1 MNIQSPA
8 PNRMPS
14 TISLLVIF
22 LLVATFFSQVLTP
35 GSFER
40 ESREIRRGQLN
51 YENFTPETTLEN
63 RQALREEVGVRLSPD
78 DPILDREGNP
88 LTGPFPGGVDIQI
101 PVYGTQHRQVV
112 VPGTYQRMERPDDT
126 TILDRVWN
134 GTVAFLSAPMRG
146 FASKT
151 DIIAFVFILGG
162 AFGMIMATGAID
174 SGLRRLVEIF
184 GNRKSDWLII
194 PVIMFAFSFGGAVFG
209 LSEEV
214 IPFVM
219 LTIPLALRLGYDT
232 ITGLCMSFLGAG
244 LGFASAFFN
253 PFTVGIAQGIA
264 EVAPF
269 SGREFRLVVWV
280 TMTSVGVMFVLRHA
294 WAVKKDPERSPTFA
308 LDEIKRQELSDALE
322 NGDADADS
330 QNHRFGYRHAG
341 VLLALGAAVVAAGWG
356 VKTYGWWMTELG
368 ALFLAA
374 GIVAGLVG
382 GLGLARSCEAF
393 LKGAVD
399 LAPAALVIAISGG
412 IVSVLEQENI
422 LDTILNGI
430 ASSVEGFAPTI
441 SAIAMFFFQFLLNIL
456 VPSGSGQAAMTMP
469 IMAPLADILGITRQT
484 SVLAYQFGD
493 GIGNMIIPTSAV
505 TMSVLSIARISWLQW
520 ARWLWPLEV
529 ILIIIACIFLAIAV
543 QVGF

>member
-1 MNIQSPA
+1 MNDQKSIA
-8 PNRMPS
+8 DRMPS
-14 TISLLVIF
+14 TVSLLVIF
-22 LLVATFFSQVLTP
+22 LFVATVFSQILPP
-35 GSFER
+35 GQFER
-40 ESREIRRGQLN
+40 ESREIRRGTLS
-51 YENFTPETTLEN
+51 YEQFTVTDEIADRNELKD
-63 RQALREEVGVRLSPD
+63 VIGVRLSPEAPVKSPD
-78 DPILDREGNP
+78 GEIISP
-88 LTGPFPGGVDIQI
+88 PFEAGMDIQI
-101 PVYGTQHRQVV
+101 PVYGTQQRQVV
-112 VPGTYQRMERPDDT
+112 VPGTYERIPRPDDS
-126 TILDRVWN
+126 TILSRAWN
-134 GTVAFLSAPMRG
+134 GVVSFLSAPMMG

-174 SGLRRLVEIF
+174 AGLHRIVAIF

-194 PVIMFAFSFGGAVFG
+194 PAIMVAFSFGGAVFG

-269 SGREFRLVVWV
+269 SGSEFRFVVWMV
-280 TMTSVGVMFVLRHA
+280 MTSVGIVFVLRHA
-294 WAVKKDPERSPTFA
+294 WKVKANPELSPTYE
-308 LDEIKRQELSDALE
+308 LDNIKREELAAAGHE
-322 NGDADADS
+322 NGTVTSDLK
-330 QNHRFGYRHAG
+330 FGGRHLA
-341 VLLALGAAVVAAGWG
+341 VLLVLGATIIAAGWG

-374 GIVAGLVG
+374 GIGAGLLG
-382 GLGLARSCEAF
+382 GLGLAKGCQAF

-399 LAPAALVIAISGG
+399 LAPAALIIAISGG

-422 LDTILNGI
+422 LDTLLHGV
-430 ASSVEGFAPTI
+430 ASSIEGFAPTVT
-441 SAIAMFFFQFLLNIL
+441 AMAMFFFQSLLNVI

-469 IMAPLADILGITRQT
+469 IMAPLADILGVSRQT
-484 SVLAYQFGD
+484 AVLAYQFGD
-493 GIGNMIIPTSAV
+493 GLTNMIIPTSAV
-505 TMSVLSIARISWLQW
+505 TMSVLSIARISWIQW
-520 ARWLWPLEV
+520 AKWLWPLEV
-529 ILIIIACIFLAIAV
+529 ILAIFACIFLAIAV
-543 QVGF
+543 QIGF

>member
-1 MNIQSPA
+1 MSTPDSGVS
-8 PNRMPS
+8 RMPS
-14 TISLLVIF
+14 TILLLVIF
-22 LLVATFFSQVLTP
+22 LFVATVFSQILTP
-35 GSFER
+35 GAFER
-40 ESREIRRGQLN
+40 ETREIRRGQLA
-51 YENFTPETTLEN
+51 YETFEVEQDLADRE
-63 RQALREEVGVRLSPD
+63 ALREVVGVRLSPY
-78 DPILDREGNP
+78 DPVVDAEGVAVEP
-88 LTGPFPGGVDIQI
+88 PFAAGTEIRI
-101 PVYGTQHRQVV
+101 PVYGTQQRQVV
-112 VPGTYQRMERPDDT
+112 VPGTYERIPRPEGVT
-126 TILDRVWN
+126 VFDRVWR
-134 GTVAFLSAPMRG
+134 GTVAFLSAPMHG

-174 SGLRRLVEIF
+174 AGLHRLVDLL
-184 GNRKSDWLII
+184 GNTRADWMII
-194 PVIMFAFSFGGAVFG
+194 PAIMAAFSFGGAVFG

-269 SGREFRLVVWV
+269 SGREYRFVIWIA
-280 TMTSVGVMFVLRHA
+280 MTTTGILFVLRHA
-294 WAVKKDPERSPTFA
+294 WRVKRSPELSPTFH
-308 LDEIKRQELSDALE
+308 LDEVKRRELAESA
-322 NGDADADS
+322 ADDVTAATKTT
-330 QNHRFGYRHAG
+330 FGARQVA
-341 VLLALGAAVVAAGWG
+341 VLLALAAAVLAAGWG

-374 GIVAGLVG
+374 GIVAALAG
-382 GLGLARSCEAF
+382 GLSLGKGCEAF

-412 IVSVLEQENI
+412 IVSVLEQESI
-422 LDTILNGI
+422 LDTLLNGV
-430 ASSVEGFAPTI
+430 AMSVEGFPPTI
-441 SAIAMFFFQFLLNIL
+441 TAMVMFVSQALLNVL

-484 SVLAYQFGD
+484 AVLAYQFGD

-505 TMSVLSIARISWLQW
+505 TMSVLSIARVSWAEW
-520 ARWLWPLEV
+520 AKWLWPLIV
-529 ILIIIACIFLAIAV
+529 ILAVLSCIFLAIAV
-543 QVGF
+543 QTGF